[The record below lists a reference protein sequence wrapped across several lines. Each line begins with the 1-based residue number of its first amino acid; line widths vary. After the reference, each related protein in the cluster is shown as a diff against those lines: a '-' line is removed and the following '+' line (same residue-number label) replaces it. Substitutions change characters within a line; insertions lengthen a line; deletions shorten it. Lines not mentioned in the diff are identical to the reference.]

1 MPVSAPSRTAPAAA
15 MALAAWPAEIIEVA
29 ALRSAAHAPQRFGA
43 ACGEP
48 LPAFGRVTLDSAHL
62 ALSVRPARWLLVAAL
77 PPGIPGSRAA
87 RWRQGCAASAAVTEL
102 SSALSAFL
110 VAGSQVTEM
119 LARGCRLD
127 LHPQVFPPG
136 TAAATVMVQVSVI
149 LAALPHG
156 MLLLTPSSTAQHF
169 AEWLETAARPFGR
182 SQTVQIQELF
192 SGAPAAR
199 HS

>member
-1 MPVSAPSRTAPAAA
+1 MPVSAPSPAEPAAA
-15 MALAAWPAEIIEVA
+15 VALAAWPAEIIEVA
-29 ALRSAAHAPQRFGA
+29 ALRGAADATQRFGA
-43 ACGEP
+43 ASGEM
-48 LPAFGRVTLDSAHL
+48 LPAFGRVTLDSPQL
-62 ALSVRPARWLLVAAL
+62 ALSVRPARWLLVAPL
-77 PPGIPGSRAA
+77 PPGTPGSRAA
-87 RWRQGCAASAAVTEL
+87 RWRQGCGAGAAVTEL

-110 VAGSQVTEM
+110 VAGRRVPEM

-136 TAAATVMVQVSVI
+136 AAAATVMVQVSVI

-182 SQTVQIQELF
+182 AEPVHIQELF
-192 SGAPAAR
+192 SGETAAR
-199 HS
+199 YS

>member
-1 MPVSAPSRTAPAAA
+1 M
-15 MALAAWPAEIIEVA
+15 
-29 ALRSAAHAPQRFGA
+29 
-43 ACGEP
+43 
-48 LPAFGRVTLDSAHL
+48 TLDSPHL
-62 ALSVRPARWLLVAAL
+62 ALSVRPARWLLVAPL
-77 PPGIPGSRAA
+77 PPGIPGHRAA
-87 RWRQGCAASAAVTEL
+87 RWRAGCAAGAAVTEL

-127 LHPQVFPPG
+127 LHPKVFPPG

-169 AEWLETAARPFGR
+169 AEWLELAARPFGR
-182 SQTVQIQELF
+182 TETVQIEELF
-192 SGAPAAR
+192 SGATAAR
-199 HS
+199 YS